1 MVPLRKKPDLI
12 GIKMDEVS
20 DEVIAVQRES
30 DGMDAISRLKET
42 YDLIIEYAKEKTAR
56 GEKEWNKICGSALHL
71 LVKMELMPSETIIGL
86 LVEHLIDYVNYTEIV
101 DMLNYFTHKED
112 AISDTTFEGK
122 IYTYL
127 TTNKINILHDVPFI
141 SLYDKKAQKIA
152 RLNVDT
158 NKWELVSTSDAFT
171 IFECN
176 EVLKKKYESV
186 KLNPIIGFIDYD
198 EDGFVFKTKE
208 TNNTRNSGAKC
219 ANAGKAKTYKQMN
232 AIIGGEAVFTPA
244 NTKDISQSILC
255 IMQEFLTRHYDKTRT
270 GRWFLTREEE
280 RILNV

>member
-1 MVPLRKKPDLI
+1 MVPLRKKPDII
-12 GIKMDEVS
+12 GIKMDDVADQISELKG
-20 DEVIAVQRES
+20 ES
-30 DGMDAISRLKET
+30 DGMDAIQRIKET

-71 LVKMELMPSETIIGL
+71 LVKMELIPTEKVVVL
-86 LVEHLIDYVNYTEIV
+86 LVEHLIDYTNYTEIV
-101 DMLNYFTHKED
+101 DILNYFTHKEG
-112 AISDTTFEGK
+112 AISDSTFEGK

-127 TTNKINILHDVPFI
+127 TTNKVNILRDIPFI
-141 SLYDKKAQKIA
+141 SLYDKKTQKIA
-152 RLNVDT
+152 KLNVDI
-158 NKWELVSTSDAFT
+158 NNWEIVSTADAYT

-176 EVLKKKYESV
+176 EVLKKKYESI
-186 KLNPIIGFIDYD
+186 KLNTLIGFIDYD

-208 TNNTRNSGAKC
+208 TKNTRNSGAKC

-232 AIIGGEAVFTPA
+232 TLIGGTAVFTPA

-270 GRWFLTREEE
+270 GKWFLTREEE
-280 RILNV
+280 RILS